1 MIGFLLQFAAIIL
14 LVRTPEA
21 LTFDTFAHAHNRTV
35 LDTQLEGLI
44 ETSVEW
50 LEVRA
55 VQLDYPALSQYA
67 NQLQR
72 VLRPSC
78 KQCTDYFEAVSV
90 VRSLGKAVKQILTDD
105 KDEVLYPALR
115 RSYLAAVWILQ
126 RSRLFAWQATQLNS
140 NVLSTLFR
148 MYLHHTNRA
157 KGRTVSFHHISKCGG
172 TTMCQLAASNRCSNP
187 SMDQERNCVL
197 DSRLDGPL
205 WMVAHDITQQG
216 AFPNT
221 TVGKLDAT
229 AAPIPWVNMT
239 AAQRELAKNFSVE
252 PPLPMWLMYA
262 CPYTPIGRP
271 NTCHSRTQ
279 QARVTRSTFLANE
292 RTLSKSSGAAQV
304 CHQFTNVIILRQP
317 VPHVV
322 SLLAEAKFRYV
333 RQLAIWHNVT
343 SWQPPA
349 WDISWWE
356 RLGPALVGNYAT
368 RTLVGRES
376 FCRSAGNMSSADLTQ
391 GVKALLGFDMVMTLD
406 RAKDIDLL
414 VSAML
419 GWPARKFSS
428 QPASRVREVAP
439 RQIWGGFG
447 AAGGSSSSS
456 SSALDW
462 RPVGSDEDL
471 RQYSSALQHPPH
483 LAAEGA
489 GGAAAGLQAG
499 NSSSSSSSSSG
510 SSSSS
515 SASNVVSRNI
525 NSSSS
530 SRSGYSNAGGGN
542 SSGAH
547 LSTGSSLTGDR
558 SSASTSSSKSS
569 SSSSS
574 STVQATAKETSPVL
588 GTVKPSRMLLM
599 HRKTHQRPSA
609 GAAAAAAVAAAQLSH
624 AGGAVT
630 GLLGKLQQPRLL
642 LPFVLQ
648 QQQRQDMPAAESAA
662 VDEGDYS
669 DDDDDSKG
677 LSDEEFALAASKM
690 YAPRSA
696 APAPLPP
703 APPAV
708 PKEVV
713 EADAAVALVAR
724 VWLERRV
731 QLAGFQSIAAAGKQ
745 LPQRPAVAY
754 MQQRDQHGAHLVRV
768 TLPQGSSESRSSPQ
782 QEVWHAFPRHA
793 FAFTAADLAR
803 LERLTSLDAQ
813 LVQTADLLLDL
824 DTAWLQS
831 LLHSHH
837 YRKRMKG
844 VAATFTACGFS
855 GMMPLTDAV
864 QEHVLQPEA
873 LLQKSS
879 SSWIS

>member
-1 MIGFLLQFAAIIL
+1 MVGSQSCAVGLPSAVAVRKPAAARAEAILQAVHRLL
-14 LVRTPEA
+14 
-21 LTFDTFAHAHNRTV
+21 
-35 LDTQLEGLI
+35 
-44 ETSVEW
+44 
-50 LEVRA
+50 
-55 VQLDYPALSQYA
+55 
-67 NQLQR
+67 
-72 VLRPSC
+72 
-78 KQCTDYFEAVSV
+78 EAVSV

-105 KDEVLYPALR
+105 KDKVLYPALR

-279 QARVTRSTFLANE
+279 QARDTRSTFLANE

-439 RQIWGGFG
+439 RQIWDGFG
-447 AAGGSSSSS
+447 AAGGSISSS

-499 NSSSSSSSSSG
+499 NSSSSSSSTF
-510 SSSSS
+510 
-515 SASNVVSRNI
+515 VSRNI

-542 SSGAH
+542 SSGAR

-558 SSASTSSSKSS
+558 SSASTSSSK

-609 GAAAAAAVAAAQLSH
+609 GAAAAAAAAVAAAQLSH

-662 VDEGDYS
+662 VDEGDYN

-793 FAFTAADLAR
+793 FAFTAADMAR

-864 QEHVLQPEA
+864 QEHVFQSEA